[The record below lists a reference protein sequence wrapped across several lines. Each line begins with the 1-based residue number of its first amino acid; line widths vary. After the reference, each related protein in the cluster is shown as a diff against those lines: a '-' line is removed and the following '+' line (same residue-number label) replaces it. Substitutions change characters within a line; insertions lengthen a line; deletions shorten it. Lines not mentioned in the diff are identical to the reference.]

1 MKKIIAQKPP
11 EHNENL
17 ISSESESN
25 ILSVFE
31 KREIPTI
38 RFNTNNLEGLNDK
51 LQNLKICN
59 YQSDFLNEIQKVL
72 NLYDDAEL
80 KYNDKLVLFVMQ
92 EVEQFILKP
101 KSGKAKS
108 KLVVESVKKYFNDDD
123 QLVELVIKLVFDR
136 LSQVKFIKRQGLKLL
151 RFFAKIKRNQQ

>member
-1 MKKIIAQKPP
+1 MKKIIALKPP

-38 RFNTNNLEGLNDK
+38 KFNTNNLDGLNDK

-92 EVEQFILKP
+92 EAEQFILKP

-108 KLVVESVKKYFNDDD
+108 RLVIESVKKYFNDDE
-123 QLVELVIKLVFDR
+123 QLVQLVIKLVFDR

-151 RFFAKIKRNQQ
+151 RFFAKIRQNQL